1 MIKFTT
7 LQQFGKA
14 FIPERLRPGLRKY
27 LSKTGVVD
35 IPYTLYGSLFILS
48 VIITAIL
55 YLLFIFPRIREMY
68 TLAFLLATFIT
79 WVITQLLVIAV
90 IIAGLYIFYDLRIF
104 KRTKE
109 MEEVLEDF
117 LRYVSENLKGG
128 LPVDRAL
135 WQAIRPQFKVLADE
149 INLVAKKVTTGSDV
163 GEALMEFTDKYDS
176 PDLKRSFQLI
186 VEGMKGG
193 GEISSLIDKIE
204 QNLRETRDLKK
215 EMSATN
221 ATYVIYLGAIILA
234 IAPALFGLSFNL
246 LKVLDKLSAKLSP
259 ATGASSSGG
268 MGMMM
273 DFSKLNVAK
282 YFNNFIMFSILAL
295 VIIGVF
301 ASMIMSIIRK
311 GNIKEGLKYI
321 PPMVGGS
328 IVMYYIFRIVLEKMF
343 GSFIV

>member
-7 LQQFGKA
+7 LQQFGRA
-14 FIPERLRPGLRKY
+14 FIPDKLRPKLRKY
-27 LSKTGVVD
+27 LSKTGAVD
-35 IPYTLYGSLFILS
+35 IPYTFYGLLFILS
-48 VIITAIL
+48 VIITGVI
-55 YLLFIFPRIREMY
+55 YLMFFFPRLREMY
-68 TLAFLLATFIT
+68 TIVFLLSTFILWAVT
-79 WVITQLLVIAV
+79 QVVILG
-90 IIAGLYIFYDLRIF
+90 IIIVCLYMYYDLTIF
-104 KRTKE
+104 RRTKE

-135 WQAIRPQFKVLADE
+135 WEAIRPQFKVLADE
-149 INLVAKKVTTGSDV
+149 INLVAKRVMTGSDV
-163 GEALMEFTDKYDS
+163 GDALTEFAEKYDS

-193 GEISSLIDKIE
+193 GEISYLIDKIE

-215 EMSATN
+215 EMAATN
-221 ATYVIYLGAIILA
+221 ATYVIYLGSIILL

-246 LKVLDKLSAKLSP
+246 LKVLDKLSGKLSP
-259 ATGASSSGG
+259 AAGGGAASG
-268 MGMMM
+268 MGMLI
-273 DFSKLNVAK
+273 DFSKMNVSK
-282 YFNNFIMFSILAL
+282 YFGNFILFSILAL

-321 PPMVGGS
+321 PFMVGGS
-328 IVMYYIFRIVLEKMF
+328 VLSYFFFRIALEYVF